1 MGQGADVASPVG
13 VRYHIFAPPIT
24 AGDGAGSWS
33 ELPAFGLPAPDC
45 MAAPWT
51 MVNSYNGIEVE
62 ADGRPTLDIYVRQR

>member
-1 MGQGADVASPVG
+1 
-13 VRYHIFAPPIT
+13 
-24 AGDGAGSWS
+24 
-33 ELPAFGLPAPDC
+33 